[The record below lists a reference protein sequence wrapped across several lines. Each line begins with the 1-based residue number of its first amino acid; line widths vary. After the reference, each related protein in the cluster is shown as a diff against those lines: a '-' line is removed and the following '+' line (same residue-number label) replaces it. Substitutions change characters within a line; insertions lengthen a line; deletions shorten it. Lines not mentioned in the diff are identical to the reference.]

1 MIKSMTGYGS
11 ASGVSGNLDITI
23 EVKSYNNRYL
33 DCSVRLPRIYSF
45 AEDALKKI
53 AAQHIS
59 RGKVEIYVTIDA
71 SRADDVEI
79 TVNEPLA
86 EAYLAAFKAISEKY
100 GLKNDATTL
109 SLSRLPDVLLL
120 KKQEADVET
129 VKNDMCAI
137 LEAAMQDFDT
147 MRRREGEKMFGD
159 ISSRLR
165 RIEEL
170 TALVEERSPQT
181 VAEYRAKLE
190 QKMKEVLATADIDS
204 SRILTEAA
212 IYADKVAVDEETVR
226 LRSHVNQMDKLMQQD
241 VSVGR
246 KLDFLTQE
254 FNREANTIGSKCS
267 DITISGYAVD
277 LKAEIEKIR
286 EQIQNVE

>member
-11 ASGVSGNLDITI
+11 AAGVSGNLDITV

-33 DCSVRLPRIYSF
+33 DCSVRLPRVYSF

-53 AAQHIS
+53 AAKYIS

-86 EAYLAAFKAISEKY
+86 EAYLAAFSTISEKY
-100 GLKNDATTL
+100 GLKNEVTAL

-120 KKQEADVET
+120 KKQEADVDT
-129 VKNDMCAI
+129 VKADMCAI
-137 LEAAMQDFDT
+137 LEQAMADFNT
-147 MRRREGEKMFGD
+147 MRLREGEKLYSD

-170 TALVEERSPQT
+170 TSLVEERSPQT

-226 LRSHVNQMDKLMQQD
+226 LRSHVSQMDKLMLQD

-246 KLDFLTQE
+246 KLDFLIQE